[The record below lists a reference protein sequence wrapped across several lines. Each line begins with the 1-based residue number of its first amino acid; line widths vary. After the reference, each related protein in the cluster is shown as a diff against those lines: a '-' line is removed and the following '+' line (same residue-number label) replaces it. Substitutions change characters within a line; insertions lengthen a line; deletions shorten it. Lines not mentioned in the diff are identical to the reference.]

1 MIDGRLSQAYI
12 MLALVAVAILIRCL
26 SWDDPHNVDN
36 LFAIIDLKNGPQ
48 NISIKKMKNSSV
60 SHGNDRNI
68 PSSP

>member
-12 MLALVAVAILIRCL
+12 MLALIAVAILIRCL
-26 SWDDPHNVDN
+26 YWDDPHMVDN
-36 LFAIIDLKNGPQ
+36 LFAIIDLGNGVPEYI
-48 NISIKKMKNSSV
+48 NKENENSSV